1 MKAYATQSIRNIG
14 IAGHGDTGKT
24 QLVSSL
30 LFTAGMTTRLGK
42 VTEGSTVT
50 DWDDEEIAR
59 KITIHTGQAY
69 AEWAPSPH
77 AGSSQDW
84 TAEKVPEQSP
94 EKIKIN
100 LLDTPGHS
108 TFLND
113 TRATLVAA
121 DAVLILVD
129 ALAGV
134 QVGTEK
140 VWDYAVEYDLPRA
153 FAVNWMD
160 RELANFDHAME
171 SIVHVFGRNVVP
183 LQLPIGAE
191 KSFRGVVDLITMK
204 AHIYTP
210 DGDGRRK
217 IEEIPADLAEAA
229 KIAHEALVEMV
240 AEGDDALMEEF
251 FEKGTLP
258 MEDLMKGLRDAFF
271 AKRIYPVVLTSALHN
286 IGSATLLD
294 LLAEVFPDPAR
305 RGVALGHSETASKGG
320 EVQRKIRDSEPVSIF
335 VYKTLADAFSGRVS
349 YFKVMS
355 GVLKND
361 ATLQN
366 FTRGSSERLQHIQV
380 MQGKTATGVSELHAG
395 DLGAIAKLK
404 DTLTGDTL
412 GDKAAPIHY
421 PLPHLPEPSITFAVE
436 PKTRADED
444 RIGPAIHKILEEDPS
459 LHFSRDPQ
467 TKEFLLSGSGQQHI
481 EIVVAKLHKRYHV
494 DLTLH
499 PPKVPY
505 RETIRGKADAEG
517 KHKKQTGGHGQ
528 FGVCRIRM
536 EPASRGAGIEFVDDI
551 FGGTIPKNWIPSVEK
566 GIRASAE
573 RGYLAGFPVVDF
585 RATLYDGKYHDVDS
599 SDMAFKIAG
608 SLAFKEAMKQAK
620 PALLEPVMHVE
631 VYAPD
636 QFSGD
641 IMGDLS
647 SRRGRISGSEAR
659 GPSVV
664 IKAQVPFA
672 EMLNYATTLTSLTQG
687 RASHSME
694 FSHYDYVPSEI
705 ADKVISAAKAA
716 RGAVV
721 EEEEG

>member
-1 MKAYATQSIRNIG
+1 MKAYATQSIRNVG

-42 VTEGSTVT
+42 VAEGNTVT
-50 DWDDEEIAR
+50 DWDEEEIAR
-59 KITIHTGQAY
+59 KITIHTGQAH
-69 AEWAPSPH
+69 AEWTPTGRTEA
-77 AGSSQDW
+77 
-84 TAEKVPEQSP
+84 V
-94 EKIKIN
+94 KIN
-100 LLDTPGHS
+100 FLDTPGYS

-113 TRATLVAA
+113 TRASLVAA
-121 DAVLILVD
+121 DAALILVD

-140 VWDYAVEYDLPRA
+140 VWDYATEYDLPRA
-153 FAVNWMD
+153 FAINWMD
-160 RELANFDHAME
+160 RELANYDRAME
-171 SIVHVFGRNVVP
+171 SITSVFGRNVVS
-183 LQLPIGAE
+183 LQLPIGEE

-204 AHIYTP
+204 AHVSTP
-210 DGDGRRK
+210 DGDGKPK
-217 IEEIPADLAEAA
+217 IVEIPDDLADAA
-229 KIAHEALVEMV
+229 KIAHEKLVEMV

-258 MEDLMKGLRDAFF
+258 IEDLMKGLRDAFQ
-271 AKRIYPVVLTSALHN
+271 AKRIYPVVLTSALRN

-294 LLAEVFPDPAR
+294 LLVDVFPGPAK
-305 RGVALGHSETASKGG
+305 RGVAIGHTEHGAKGN
-320 EVQRKIRDSEPVSIF
+320 ELHRKTSDAEPVSIF
-335 VYKTLADAFSGRVS
+335 IYKTLADPFSGRIS

-366 FTRGSSERLQHIQV
+366 FTRNNSERLQHIQI
-380 MQGKTATGVSELHAG
+380 MQGKTPTAVSELHAG

-404 DTLTGDTL
+404 DTFTGDTL

-421 PLPHLPEPSITFAVE
+421 PPPHLPEPSITFAVE

-444 RIGPAIHKILEEDPS
+444 RIGPAIHRILEEDPS

-467 TKEFLLSGSGQQHI
+467 TKEFLLAGSGQQHI
-481 EIVVAKLHKRYHV
+481 EVVVAKLHKRYHV
-494 DLTLH
+494 DLTLK

-536 EPASRGAGIEFVDDI
+536 EPAARGAGVEFVDDI
-551 FGGTIPKNWIPSVEK
+551 FGGAIPKNWIPSVEK

-585 RATLYDGKYHDVDS
+585 RATVYDGKYHDVDS
-599 SDMAFKIAG
+599 SDMAFQIAG

-620 PALLEPVMHVE
+620 PALLEPVMRVE
-631 VYAPD
+631 VHAPD
-636 QFSGD
+636 QYSGD

-659 GPSVV
+659 GTSVV
-664 IKAQVPFA
+664 VKAQVPFA
-672 EMLNYATTLTSLTQG
+672 EMLNYATGLTSMTQG
-687 RASHSME
+687 RATYSME
-694 FSHYDYVPSEI
+694 FSHYDYVPNEI
-705 ADKVISAAKAA
+705 ADKVIAAAKAA
-716 RGAVV
+716 RGVVV
-721 EEEEG
+721 EEEV